1 MRARFIR
8 RAWLFLLFFFAL
20 VFLASGLA
28 VALLSGAFGL
38 DQRRGLV
45 IPAGLLGLLLLGVLF
60 AAGARMIRRTAGPV
74 GDVMEAAG
82 RVADGDY
89 EVRVPERGPRETRR
103 LARSFNAMAERL
115 AASEEQRR
123 RLLAD
128 VAHELR
134 TPLSVIQGDVEGMLD
149 GVYEREHLGTVLEEA
164 RVMSR
169 LLDDLQTLS
178 TAESGALKLHPHR
191 TDPEDLIDDALA
203 AFRSSAE
210 AGGLRVERHVADGL
224 PALDVDAVRI
234 GEVLAN
240 LLHNAVRHTPP
251 GGTVRV
257 SADPGGGGAVAFAVE
272 DTGTGIPADALPHV
286 FERFVKGPGS
296 SGAGLGLAI
305 AKTLVEAHG
314 GRISAE
320 AGPDGG
326 TVMRFILP
334 AA

>member
-1 MRARFIR
+1 MRTRFIR
-8 RAWLFLLFFFAL
+8 RAWIFLLFFFAL

-28 VALLSGAFGL
+28 VALLSGAFGVEER
-38 DQRRGLV
+38 DGLV
-45 IPAGLLGLLLLGVLF
+45 IPAGLLGLVLLAVLF
-60 AAGARMIRRTAGPV
+60 AVGVRMVRRTAGPV
-74 GDVMEAAG
+74 GEVMEAAG

-115 AASEEQRR
+115 AAGEEQRR

-128 VAHELR
+128 VTHELR
-134 TPLSVIQGDVEGMLD
+134 SPLAVIQGDVEGILD
-149 GVYEREHLGTVLEEA
+149 GVYGRDHLGTVLEETK
-164 RVMSR
+164 VMSR

-178 TAESGALKLHPHR
+178 TAEAGALKLHRHR
-191 TDPEDLIDDALA
+191 TDPGELIDDALA
-203 AFRSSAE
+203 AIRSSAE
-210 AGGLRVERHVADGL
+210 GSGLRVERDVADGL

-257 SADPGGGGAVAFAVE
+257 SADPSGDGAVAFAVE
-272 DTGTGIPADALPHV
+272 DTGTGIAAEALPHI
-286 FERFVKGPGS
+286 FDRFVKGPGS

-305 AKTLVEAHG
+305 AKSLVEAHG
-314 GRISAE
+314 GRIWAE
-320 AGPDGG
+320 AGPGG
-326 TVMRFILP
+326 GAIMRFTLP
-334 AA
+334 PA

>member
-1 MRARFIR
+1 MRTRFIR

-28 VALLSGAFGL
+28 VALLSGALGL
-38 DQRRGLV
+38 DGRGGLV
-45 IPAGLLGLLLLGVLF
+45 IPAGLLGLVLLAVLF
-60 AAGARMIRRTAGPV
+60 AVGVRVFRRTAGPV
-74 GDVMEAAG
+74 GEVMEAAG

-89 EVRVPERGPRETRR
+89 AVRVPERGPRETRR
-103 LARSFNAMAERL
+103 LVRSFNAMAERL
-115 AASEEQRR
+115 ATGEEQRR

-134 TPLSVIQGDVEGMLD
+134 TPLSVIRGDVEGVLD
-149 GVYEREHLGTVLEEA
+149 GVYERDHLGTVLEET

-178 TAESGALKLHPHR
+178 TAEAGALRLHPHR
-191 TDPEDLIDDALA
+191 TAPGELIDDALA

-210 AGGLRVERHVADGL
+210 SGGLRVERRVADGV
-224 PALDVDAVRI
+224 PDVEADPVRI

-251 GGTVRV
+251 GGIVRV
-257 SADPGGGGAVAFAVE
+257 SAGPEAGGAVAFAVE
-272 DTGTGIPADALPHV
+272 DSGAGIPADALPHV

-305 AKTLVEAHG
+305 AKSLVEAHG
-314 GRISAE
+314 GSISAE
-320 AGPDGG
+320 AGAEGG
-326 TVMRFILP
+326 TIVRFTLP
-334 AA
+334 LA